1 MIPNFKWAANG
12 RPDGCCAVNASGV
25 GNDAMGMKSVW
36 KGGLEGTEKAEGGRG
51 KRRRGEEG
59 KRGRGE
65 GNYRA
70 ECFSDCH
77 WRPLP
82 PFSLY
87 LP

>member
-59 KRGRGE
+59 KRGRELQG
-65 GNYRA
+65 RV
-70 ECFSDCH
+70 SQ
-77 WRPLP
+77 
-82 PFSLY
+82 
-87 LP
+87 

>member
-51 KRRRGEEG
+51 KRRRGGEEG
-59 KRGRGE
+59 KRGRELQG
-65 GNYRA
+65 RV
-70 ECFSDCH
+70 SQ
-77 WRPLP
+77 
-82 PFSLY
+82 
-87 LP
+87 